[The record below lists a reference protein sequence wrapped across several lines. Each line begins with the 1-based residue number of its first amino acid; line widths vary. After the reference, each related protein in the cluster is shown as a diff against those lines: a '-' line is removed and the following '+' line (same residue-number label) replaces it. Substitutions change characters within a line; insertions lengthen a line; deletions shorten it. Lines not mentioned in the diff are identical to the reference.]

1 MKRKS
6 PSIKR
11 DSPHDGL
18 RDIRYPGILLGH
30 FLDTFLVPKCAFV
43 FRHAVES
50 RRDLHW
56 VFLCK
61 TAQIGTFSNCSEQV
75 Q

>member
-1 MKRKS
+1 MLGCV
-6 PSIKR
+6 
-11 DSPHDGL
+11 DVL
-18 RDIRYPGILLGH
+18 CWGILLGH
-30 FLDTFLVPKCAFV
+30 FLDTFLVPKCVFV
-43 FRHAVES
+43 FRHAIENY
-50 RRDLHW
+50 RDLLW